1 MKTIKD
7 CETVIDNSNP
17 FLVEHYLGLDN
28 EALTGVRVRLNRER
42 IAYVKLKKDPKYID
56 ETILLIDAIMERNIL
71 REAGE
76 DKGGY
81 SIG

>member
-1 MKTIKD
+1 MKTIKE
-7 CETVIDNSNP
+7 CETVIDKSNP
-17 FLVEHYLGLDN
+17 FLVEHYLGFDN
-28 EALTGVRVRLNRER
+28 EALTGVRTRLNKER
-42 IAYVKLKKDPKYID
+42 TSYIKLKKDPKYID

>member
-1 MKTIKD
+1 MKTIKE

-28 EALTGVRVRLNRER
+28 DELTGVRMRLSKER

-71 REAGE
+71 REVDG